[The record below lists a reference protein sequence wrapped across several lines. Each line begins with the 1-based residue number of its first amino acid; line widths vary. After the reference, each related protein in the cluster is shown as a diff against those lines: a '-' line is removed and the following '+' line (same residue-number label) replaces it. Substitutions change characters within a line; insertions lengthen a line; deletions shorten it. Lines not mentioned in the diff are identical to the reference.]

1 MIKGYP
7 EGSDLTIINC
17 SYTRSRKLENGK
29 WDKGYMTIVAKDN
42 ITGKKVMEEIED
54 PDYEF
59 YFAKDDVV
67 IENNEF
73 FISKDK
79 VDMYKVPYRDLEKH
93 IAELTGNLNFYY
105 DNIRNGQRYANNI
118 LHTHPRVFWSDTHI
132 EDHYR
137 FRFNRMYTNEPIN
150 VTKGYFDIEA
160 DTINM
165 AGDFPEPGECPINA
179 ITLIDEKNNK
189 VYTLLLRNKINSM
202 VKEFEEEA
210 KNKALYDEL
219 KSFIFNHVGEEKF
232 YDYGLNKLDFQ
243 FLFYDEADEIKL
255 IQDLFIL
262 INTIQPDF
270 VLAWNMA
277 FDIPYIIQ
285 RIINLG
291 FDPRVIMCHPDFKVK
306 NVRYYVDEKN
316 QNEYAERGDKAEISS
331 YSVYLDQMI
340 QFASR
345 RKGQSKVKSYKLDY
359 IGELIAGV
367 NKLDYSH
374 ITRNISEFPYKNYK
388 MFVFYNIIDT
398 IVQKCVEQKV
408 GDIDYVFT
416 KCIANNT
423 RYDKCHRQTVYL
435 ANRGAQEFYNDG
447 LIIGNNMNKNNP
459 KPEEKFEGAFVGDPK
474 LISDYSKKTINGFPV
489 NIFDNLDD
497 FDYARLYPSILQE
510 FNMAPNTQIGKIII
524 EDKIHDKEDR
534 FPRMYGYKRS
544 SEFIEDF
551 HSHVWLEF
559 CTRWLHMADY
569 SSLYDD
575 VIEYFTSIANSAQ
588 PVIDMTDFGM
598 IAIQRINPD
607 LPFPR
612 AITRSEEM
620 YKAIRRHRPVPKKG
634 ND

>member
-7 EGSDLTIINC
+7 KGSDLTLMNC
-17 SYTRSRKLENGK
+17 SYTWPKASKTGR
-29 WDKGYMTIVAKDN
+29 WDDGYMTIVAKDN
-42 ITGKKVMEEIED
+42 ITGKKIMEEIPN

-59 YFAKDDVV
+59 YFAKDNIT
-67 IENNEF
+67 IEHNEF
-73 FISKDK
+73 FIEKDK
-79 VDMYKVPYRDLEKH
+79 VDMYKVPYKNLEKT
-93 IAELTGNLNFYY
+93 IAELTGNVEFYY
-105 DNIRNGQRYANNI
+105 DNMKNGQKRANKI

-137 FRFNRMYTNEPIN
+137 FRFNKMYTNEPSQIS
-150 VTKGYFDIEA
+150 KGYFDIEA

-179 ITLIDEKNNK
+179 ITLIDENSGK
-189 VYTLLLRNKINSM
+189 VYTLLLRNRINPL

-219 KSFIFNHVGEEKF
+219 KSFIFNHVGENKF
-232 YDYGLNKLDFQ
+232 YSYGLDKLDFQ

-291 FDPRVIMCHPDFKVK
+291 FDPRDIMCHPDFKIK
-306 NVRYYVDEKN
+306 NASYFIDEKRF
-316 QNEYAERGDKAEISS
+316 NEYAERGDKADISS
-331 YSVYLDQMI
+331 YSVFLDQMI

-345 RKGQSKVKSYKLDY
+345 RKGQSKVKSFKLDY

-367 NKLDYSH
+367 KKLDYSH
-374 ITRNISEFPYKNYK
+374 ITRNIAEFPYKNYK

-447 LIIGNNMNKNNP
+447 FIIGNNMNKNNQ
-459 KPEEKFEGAFVGDPK
+459 KPNEKFEGAFVGDPT
-474 LISDYSKKTINGFPV
+474 LVSDYSKKTLNGFPV

-510 FNMAPNTQIGKIII
+510 FNMAPNTQIGKILIN
-524 EDKIHDKEDR
+524 EKIHDKEDR
-534 FPRMYGYKRS
+534 FPRMYEYKRS

-569 SSLYDD
+569 STLLDD
-575 VIEYFTSIANSAQ
+575 VMEFFTAKINSAQ
-588 PVIDMTDFGM
+588 PIIDMTYNGLV
-598 IAIQRINPD
+598 AIQRINPELK
-607 LPFPR
+607 LPM
-612 AITRSEEM
+612 AITKSEDM
-620 YKAIRRHRPVPKKG
+620 YKPIRRHQAVPKKEEI
-634 ND
+634 